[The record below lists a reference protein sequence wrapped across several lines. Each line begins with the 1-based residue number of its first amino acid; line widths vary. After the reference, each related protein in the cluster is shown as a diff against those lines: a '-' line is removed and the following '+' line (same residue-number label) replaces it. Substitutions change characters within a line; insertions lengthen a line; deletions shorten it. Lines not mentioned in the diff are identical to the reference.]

1 MDKVIDSKTKGL
13 ANESTYPS
21 IYKKIR
27 RSFGI
32 MTLVMFS
39 MFWTAIYLAENQ
51 MEVISLHHWLDTEAS
66 RYTSEY
72 EQYGEDTLL
81 PNTNEFSTY
90 WSEYELPQWL
100 SYYKTPGFYEY
111 LLGTED
117 KHFIVLKH
125 PSGKGMMYIV
135 FQDDADDYLDNY
147 EWSLHYYTMLL
158 GGFISLVM
166 VFYSIY
172 VVRSLSRP
180 LNQIE
185 QKISLMQPDQPS
197 FDVNTAYA
205 ETRHIEQTLLDSK
218 NDILGYFQR
227 EEEFSRF
234 TSHELRT
241 PIMVIQGSAELLAKV
256 ENQPPIAM
264 KAIHRVQEASEQMR
278 VLTDMFL
285 LLGKEVV
292 DVSRFSEHDLET
304 MVRQQLKELAIL
316 FAKQDSS
323 YRLDVTKSAI
333 VHAPESFIAVVM
345 NNLIKN
351 AFSYSIG
358 DIEIQ
363 LTEKE
368 LVIVNRHDGNEMYNA
383 GYGCGLIIVQRICE
397 RMNWHFETRDDGERF
412 HTYLNFSDGN
422 KTT

>member
-1 MDKVIDSKTKGL
+1 MDKVTDLKRKSSVK
-13 ANESTYPS
+13 ESTYPS

-66 RYTSEY
+66 RYTAEY
-72 EQYGEDTLL
+72 ELYGEDTLL
-81 PNTNEFSTY
+81 PNPNEFSTY
-90 WSEYELPQWL
+90 WSENELPRWL

-111 LLGTED
+111 LLGAED

-158 GGFISLVM
+158 GGFISLAM
-166 VFYSIY
+166 VFYSVY

-197 FDVNTAYA
+197 FEVTTGYA

-218 NDILGYFQR
+218 NDISGYFQR

-234 TSHELRT
+234 AAHELRT
-241 PIMVIQGSAELLAKV
+241 PIMVIQGSADLLAKV
-256 ENQPPIAM
+256 DNQPPVAL
-264 KAIHRVQEASEQMR
+264 KAINRVQEASEQMR
-278 VLTDMFL
+278 VLTEMFL
-285 LLGKEVV
+285 LLGKESV
-292 DVSRFSEHDLET
+292 DEHRFSEHDLET

-316 FAKQDSS
+316 FAKQDAS
-323 YRLDVTKSAI
+323 YRLNVSRSAT
-333 VHAPESFIAVVM
+333 VYAPESFITVVM

-358 DIEIQ
+358 DIDIQ
-363 LTEKE
+363 LIEKE
-368 LVIVNRHDGNEMYNA
+368 LVIVNRHDGNETYNA

-412 HTYLNFSDGN
+412 HTYLNFSHGN
-422 KTT
+422 KVT

>member
-1 MDKVIDSKTKGL
+1 MDKVTDSKRKSSVS
-13 ANESTYPS
+13 ESSYPS

-32 MTLVMFS
+32 MTFVMFS

-51 MEVISLHHWLDTEAS
+51 MEVISLHHWLDTEAN
-66 RYTSEY
+66 RYTAEY
-72 EQYGEDTLL
+72 ELYGEDTLL
-81 PNTNEFSTY
+81 PNPSEFSTY
-90 WSEYELPQWL
+90 WSENELPRWL

-111 LLGTED
+111 LLGAED

-125 PSGKGMMYIV
+125 PSGKGVMYIV

-158 GGFISLVM
+158 GGFISLAM
-166 VFYSIY
+166 VFYSVY

-197 FDVNTAYA
+197 FEVTTGYA

-218 NDILGYFQR
+218 NDISGYFQR

-234 TSHELRT
+234 ASHELRT
-241 PIMVIQGSAELLAKV
+241 PIMVIQGSADLLAKV
-256 ENQPPIAM
+256 DNQPPVAL
-264 KAIHRVQEASEQMR
+264 KAINRVQEASEQMR
-278 VLTDMFL
+278 VLTEMFL
-285 LLGKEVV
+285 LLGKESI
-292 DVSRFSEHDLET
+292 DEHHFSEHDLET
-304 MVRQQLKELAIL
+304 MVRQQLKELAVL
-316 FAKQDSS
+316 FAKQDAS
-323 YRLDVTKSAI
+323 YRLNVTRSAT
-333 VHAPESFIAVVM
+333 VYAPESFITVVM

-358 DIEIQ
+358 DIEIK
-363 LTEKE
+363 LTERK
-368 LVIVNRHDGNEMYNA
+368 LVIVNRHDGNETYNA
-383 GYGCGLIIVQRICE
+383 GYGCGLVIVQRICE
-397 RMNWHFETRDDGERF
+397 RMGWRFETQDDGF
-412 HTYLNFSDGN
+412 HFSTYLDFSAN
-422 KTT
+422 KQAE

>member
-1 MDKVIDSKTKGL
+1 MDKVTDSKPKGL

-51 MEVISLHHWLDTEAS
+51 MEVISLHHWLDTEAN

-72 EQYGEDTLL
+72 ERYGEDTLL
-81 PNTNEFSTY
+81 PNANEFSTY

-100 SYYKTPGFYEY
+100 SNYKTPGFYEY

-117 KHFIVLKH
+117 KHFIVFKH

-135 FQDDADDYLDNY
+135 FRDDADDYLDDY

-158 GGFISLVM
+158 GGFISLTM

-172 VVRSLSRP
+172 LVRSLSRP

-197 FDVNTAYA
+197 FEVNTAYA
-205 ETRHIEQTLLDSK
+205 ETRHIEQTLLNSK
-218 NDILGYFQR
+218 NDISGYFQR

-234 TSHELRT
+234 ASHELRT

-256 ENQPPIAM
+256 ESQPPIAM
-264 KAIHRVQEASEQMR
+264 KAILRVQEASEQMR

-285 LLGKEVV
+285 LLGKEGV
-292 DVSRFSEHDLET
+292 DAHRFSEHDLET
-304 MVRQQLKELAIL
+304 MVRQQLKELAVL

-368 LVIVNRHDGNEMYNA
+368 LVIVNRHDGNETYNA

-397 RMNWHFETRDDGERF
+397 RMNWHFETR
-412 HTYLNFSDGN
+412 
-422 KTT
+422 

>member
-1 MDKVIDSKTKGL
+1 MDKVTDSKRKSSVS
-13 ANESTYPS
+13 ESSYPS

-32 MTLVMFS
+32 MTFVMFS

-51 MEVISLHHWLDTEAS
+51 MEVISLHHWLDTEAN
-66 RYTSEY
+66 RYTAEY
-72 EQYGEDTLL
+72 ELYGEDTLL
-81 PNTNEFSTY
+81 PNPSEFSTY
-90 WSEYELPQWL
+90 WSENELPRWL

-111 LLGTED
+111 LLGAED

-125 PSGKGMMYIV
+125 PSGKGVMYIV

-158 GGFISLVM
+158 GGFISLAM
-166 VFYSIY
+166 VFYSVY

-197 FDVNTAYA
+197 FEVTTGYA

-218 NDILGYFQR
+218 NDISGYFQR

-234 TSHELRT
+234 ASHELRT
-241 PIMVIQGSAELLAKV
+241 PIMVIQGSADLLEKV
-256 ENQPPIAM
+256 DNQPPVAL
-264 KAIHRVQEASEQMR
+264 KAINRVQEASEQMR
-278 VLTDMFL
+278 VLTEMFL
-285 LLGKEVV
+285 LLGKESI
-292 DVSRFSEHDLET
+292 DEHRFSEHDLET
-304 MVRQQLKELAIL
+304 MVRQQLKELAVL
-316 FAKQDSS
+316 FAKQDAS
-323 YRLDVTKSAI
+323 YRLNVTRSAT
-333 VHAPESFIAVVM
+333 VYAPESFITVVM

-363 LTEKE
+363 LTERE
-368 LVIVNRHDGNEMYNA
+368 LVIVNRHDGNETYNA
-383 GYGCGLIIVQRICE
+383 GYGCGLVIVQRICE
-397 RMNWHFETRDDGERF
+397 RMDWRFETQDDEF
-412 HTYLNFSDGN
+412 HFSTYLDFSAN
-422 KTT
+422 KQAE